1 MHPLKVISMLAW
13 FSLLMFQCG
22 LLWPDL
28 GVDYYWV
35 LLLSLPLLFPLKG
48 LLGDRRYTYRWIGYM
63 TLIYFCVGISELV
76 SNPLLRVYGFGTT
89 VASICPLPRTAGET
103 LACIL
108 QASHRLP
115 AAPV

>member
-1 MHPLKVISMLAW
+1 MHPLKAISILSW
-13 FSLLMFQCG
+13 FSLLVFQCG

-48 LLGDRRYTYRWIGYM
+48 LLSNRRYTYQWIGYM

-89 VASICPLPRTAGET
+89 VSSTLLFLASVYYARYLGQ
-103 LACIL
+103 
-108 QASHRLP
+108 QAQQ
-115 AAPV
+115 AQQ